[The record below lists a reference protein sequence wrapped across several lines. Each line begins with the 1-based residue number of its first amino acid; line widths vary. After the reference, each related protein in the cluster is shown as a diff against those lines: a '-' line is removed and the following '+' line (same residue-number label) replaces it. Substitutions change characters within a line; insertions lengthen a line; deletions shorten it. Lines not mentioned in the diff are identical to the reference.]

1 MLRSCR
7 PARTLRA
14 PGVGG
19 IGDRPEGK
27 GNLWIRSVGRYQ
39 WAPPVR
45 KVPCVLG
52 VAGPKVL
59 L

>member
-1 MLRSCR
+1 M
-7 PARTLRA
+7 TLHA
-14 PGVGG
+14 PGVAGV
-19 IGDRPEGK
+19 GDRPEGK